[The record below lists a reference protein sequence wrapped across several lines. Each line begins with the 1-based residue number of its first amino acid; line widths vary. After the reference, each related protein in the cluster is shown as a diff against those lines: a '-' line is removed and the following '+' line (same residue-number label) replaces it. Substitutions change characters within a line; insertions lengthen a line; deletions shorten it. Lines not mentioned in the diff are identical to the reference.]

1 VQILGDAEG
10 NVVHLFER
18 DCSVQRRHQ
27 KIVEIAP
34 APNLEE
40 GLRKR
45 ILDDAVTLAQDCNYQ
60 NAGTAEFLV
69 DKEGR
74 HYFIEMNARLQVE
87 HTVTEEVT
95 GVDLVQSQLRIAAG
109 ETLPGMG
116 ITQDKIEVRGSAVQC
131 RVTTEDPDM
140 NFTPDVG
147 KLEVYSVGEGL
158 GVRLDQSGYQGLEI
172 TPHYDSLL
180 AKVTTRGPDFEA
192 ACKRAVRALDEFE
205 VRGVKTNIGFIKNV
219 LAHPN
224 FISGE
229 ATTYFLDQHPELFTN
244 IAQGGKPT
252 AKLLRFIAE
261 VLVNGPTT
269 PLGVPS
275 MLPHKLQPV
284 IPGPAFGAEA
294 AAGFRGFKHVLT
306 EQGPEGFAKA
316 VRAHEGCLFTD
327 TTWRDAH
334 QSLLATRVRTTDIL
348 QIAPQTD
355 RALRQAYS
363 IENWGGATF
372 DVALRFLHECPW
384 DRLEQMRE
392 QAPNVPFQMLLRG
405 ANAVGYTAY
414 PDNVVFKFCEQAV
427 KSGMDVFRVFDSLNY
442 MENMK
447 IGMNAVG
454 EAGGVIEAAISY
466 TGDVS
471 NPNETKYTLDY
482 YLELTRQLVAEGAHV
497 LAIKDMA
504 GLLKPRAANM
514 LVSAIRAEFPDLPI
528 HVHCHDTSGNG
539 VASMLECARAGAD
552 AVDAA
557 VDSMSG
563 MTSQPSMGALAV
575 ALESEGIKTG
585 VDLEDISTLSE
596 YWEVRRGEYAPFE
609 STVTMKSGTA
619 DVYKHQIP
627 GGQYTNLH
635 FQAFSLGQSEQW
647 PLIKR
652 AYAQANEALGDIV
665 KVTPSS
671 KVVGDLA
678 LFMVQNELDKDSLL
692 AQADKLN
699 FPTSVVEF
707 FQGYLGQPL
716 GGFPAELQSKVLK
729 LGTSG
734 AMSIVEGRPGADMPA
749 FDFDAERVKL
759 EKKWGKDAIEWHDVI
774 SSSLYPAVFDE
785 YMTFQKQYGN
795 VDRVPTRCFFGPMDI
810 GEELAVPVSESET
823 LNIRCNACTDADST
837 GRRQLF
843 FEVNG
848 DPIAMYVTDAASME
862 GVVVRA
868 KATDDV
874 SSVGA
879 PMPGKVVGLRVEEG
893 TVVAKDTPLVVLSAM
908 KMETIVTAPITG
920 LVKNLT
926 VQEGDSLSGGDLLLE
941 IVPTESIR
949 MP

>member
-1 VQILGDAEG
+1 
-10 NVVHLFER
+10 
-18 DCSVQRRHQ
+18 
-27 KIVEIAP
+27 
-34 APNLEE
+34 
-40 GLRKR
+40 
-45 ILDDAVTLAQDCNYQ
+45 
-60 NAGTAEFLV
+60 
-69 DKEGR
+69 
-74 HYFIEMNARLQVE
+74 
-87 HTVTEEVT
+87 
-95 GVDLVQSQLRIAAG
+95 
-109 ETLPGMG
+109 
-116 ITQDKIEVRGSAVQC
+116 
-131 RVTTEDPDM
+131 
-140 NFTPDVG
+140 
-147 KLEVYSVGEGL
+147 
-158 GVRLDQSGYQGLEI
+158 
-172 TPHYDSLL
+172 
-180 AKVTTRGPDFEA
+180 
-192 ACKRAVRALDEFE
+192 
-205 VRGVKTNIGFIKNV
+205 
-219 LAHPN
+219 
-224 FISGE
+224 
-229 ATTYFLDQHPELFTN
+229 
-244 IAQGGKPT
+244 
-252 AKLLRFIAE
+252 
-261 VLVNGPTT
+261 
-269 PLGVPS
+269 
-275 MLPHKLQPV
+275 
-284 IPGPAFGAEA
+284 
-294 AAGFRGFKHVLT
+294 
-306 EQGPEGFAKA
+306 
-316 VRAHEGCLFTD
+316 
-327 TTWRDAH
+327 
-334 QSLLATRVRTTDIL
+334 
-348 QIAPQTD
+348 
-355 RALRQAYS
+355 
-363 IENWGGATF
+363 
-372 DVALRFLHECPW
+372 
-384 DRLEQMRE
+384 
-392 QAPNVPFQMLLRG
+392 
-405 ANAVGYTAY
+405 
-414 PDNVVFKFCEQAV
+414 
-427 KSGMDVFRVFDSLNY
+427 
-442 MENMK
+442 
-447 IGMNAVG
+447 
-454 EAGGVIEAAISY
+454 
-466 TGDVS
+466 
-471 NPNETKYTLDY
+471 
-482 YLELTRQLVAEGAHV
+482 
-497 LAIKDMA
+497 
-504 GLLKPRAANM
+504 
-514 LVSAIRAEFPDLPI
+514 
-528 HVHCHDTSGNG
+528 
-539 VASMLECARAGAD
+539 
-552 AVDAA
+552 